1 MATDVGKN
9 WESQKQVLDD
19 AQGRKAKGN
28 SLFKEGK
35 YDEAAEQYNNALI
48 EIENL
53 HVTSTP
59 SGLNEAFSRP
69 QVISLMATIRSNLA
83 ACHQAKGQ
91 HLQAAAEA
99 QAALELD
106 PLCTKA
112 YIKVCR
118 AMFALERFAEAAE
131 AMAVTVALML
141 PGTLDNSMLSMYKEL
156 VVLSVDMDFK
166 LPRHMSS
173 IKCVTSDNELR
184 IALMRGMSVVVIKP
198 GSYIGGLGSLNLD
211 GYLALIG
218 IGKVDITNGA
228 FAHPLC
234 VVAGEVYA
242 RHLNVVGRTMFSAVC
257 VATADA
263 SLTLVDCVVQEHK
276 DAGVLVTE
284 GHANIKRCT
293 FVNLAKHAVEVRER
307 GSAKLHECHIRKC
320 RQGVVASGG
329 ARRLE
334 ITNCK
339 IEDIA
344 REGVLVQG
352 GNPNA
357 ATRAQREFTNDL
369 ANMNPVARAASEWAQ
384 KTGILLE
391 VFISSSIVKGS
402 QFYGLS
408 LDEGAHVTIVN
419 SVLADNAPAACYV
432 KVCKLLTLLMF

>member
-1 MATDVGKN
+1 MATDCDKN

-28 SLFKEGK
+28 SLFGQGK

-59 SGLNEAFSRP
+59 TGLNEAFSRP
-69 QVISLMATIRSNLA
+69 QVISLMVTIRSNLA

-91 HLQAAAEA
+91 HLQAETEA
-99 QAALELD
+99 RAALELD
-106 PLCTKA
+106 PLYTKA
-112 YIKVCR
+112 YIKVCK

-131 AMAVTVALML
+131 AMAVTVGLML
-141 PGTLDNSMLSMYKEL
+141 PGTLDDSMLSMYKEL
-156 VVLSVDMDFK
+156 VVLSASMDFK
-166 LPRHMSS
+166 LPRDSS
-173 IKCVTSDNELR
+173 FIECVTSDNELR

-198 GSYIGGLGSLNLD
+198 GSYIGSLGQLNLD
-211 GYLALIG
+211 GYVALIG

-228 FAHPLC
+228 FGHPLC
-234 VVAGEVYA
+234 VLAGEVYA
-242 RHLNVVGRTMFSAVC
+242 CHLNVIGRIMMSAVC

-263 SLTLVDCVVQEHK
+263 SLTLVDCVVQEHR
-276 DAGVLVTE
+276 DVGVLVVQ

-293 FVNLAKHAVEVRER
+293 FENLAKQAVEVREG

-320 RQGVVASGG
+320 RQGVAAYGG

-339 IEDIA
+339 IEDIG
-344 REGVLVQG
+344 REGVVVNG
-352 GNPNA
+352 ENPNA
-357 ATRAQREFTNDL
+357 ATRAQFEFTNHL
-369 ANMNPVARAASEWAQ
+369 ANLSPVTRAASEWAQ

-408 LDEGAHVTIVN
+408 LDQGAHVTILN

-432 KVCKLLTLLMF
+432 KVCPC